1 MKQRLEPEQM
11 WSIAAS
17 TVYGG
22 LTGFAVGVVH
32 QIHSALSTEI
42 PDNVY
47 MHVVG
52 ALLVEAIGGAILFAA
67 AAWLRNWLKR
77 RS

>member
-1 MKQRLEPEQM
+1 MKQRLEPKQM
-11 WSIAAS
+11 WSITVSA
-17 TVYGG
+17 VYGG
-22 LTGFAVGVVH
+22 LTGFAVGIVH
-32 QIHSALSTEI
+32 QIHSALSKEI

-67 AAWLRNWLKR
+67 AASLRNRLKR